1 MRNGGRSLKKQ
12 GRKQVFNQAQLA
24 ELKQCVVDL
33 AELGFPLSLRDIGE
47 VVCSYVK
54 DNDHHQGKQ

>member
-1 MRNGGRSLKKQ
+1 MKNGGCSLKKQ
-12 GRKQVFNQAQLA
+12 GCKQVFNEAQLA
-24 ELKQCVVDL
+24 ELKRFVVDI

-54 DNDHHQGKQ
+54 DNDHH